1 MIQHF
6 PIHELRTQLE
16 AARLKSIKE
25 LAAKKDALAADALQE
40 LAILQSALTAVRE
53 EIAAHEVRLAGGA
66 EQPLK

>member
-1 MIQHF
+1 MKS
-6 PIHELRTQLE
+6 
-16 AARLKSIKE
+16 AAACARL
-25 LAAKKDALAADALQE
+25 AAVTIALGSDALAADALQE